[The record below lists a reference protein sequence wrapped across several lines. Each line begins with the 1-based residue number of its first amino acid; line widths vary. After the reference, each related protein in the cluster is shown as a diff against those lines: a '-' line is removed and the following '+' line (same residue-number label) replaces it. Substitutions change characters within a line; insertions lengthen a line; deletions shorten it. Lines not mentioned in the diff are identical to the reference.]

1 MIKKIIIHNFM
12 SHKHTEIEPAEGITL
27 FAGSSFSGKSA
38 IMDAIKWVSDNKPVG
53 DGYISYWARNEK
65 GKQVEETYV
74 TLELDD
80 HIITRYRS
88 ATENKYVLDGQELF
102 NVGKG
107 APPDIILEALR
118 FTEVNAQD
126 QMEPLFLLNCSGG
139 EVARILNKTVKLD
152 LIDVMLSKAASFKK
166 SNKKEV
172 DVALANVENAK
183 DKLKEYEFIS
193 KAEGTLAKIEELENS
208 MIDTS
213 ILEKEMDEYE
223 RTEAILEQCSIIST
237 AEKLVKKINTLLS
250 KEWDIIDLSKY
261 GEAENVLVQCTVVPQ
276 AERLVRRISKYQG
289 MLKDY
294 DTSTLEKEVESYI
307 SSSDLLS
314 TLPTKLKALQDE
326 LPPTCPTCGKPLED
340 CNE

>member
-38 IMDAIKWVSDNKPVG
+38 IMDAIKWVTDNKPVG

-65 GKQVEETYV
+65 GKQVAETYV

-107 APPDIILEALR
+107 APPDVILEALR
-118 FTEVNAQD
+118 FSEVNAQD

-152 LIDVMLSKAASFKK
+152 LIDGMLSKAASFKK

-172 DVALANVENAK
+172 DTALANVENTK
-183 DKLKEYEFIS
+183 GKLEEYEFIS
-193 KAEGTLAKIEELENS
+193 RAEEILAQIEKLEGTI
-208 MIDTS
+208 IDIS
-213 ILEKEMDEYE
+213 SLEKEIDEFE
-223 RTEAILEQCSIIST
+223 RAEAILEQCIIIQR
-237 AEKLVKKINTLLS
+237 AEEIVNKINALS
-250 KEWDIIDLSKY
+250 TKEWDDIDLSKY
-261 GEAENVLVQCTVVPQ
+261 EEAEAILEQCTVVPQ
-276 AERLVRRISKYQG
+276 GERLVKRISKYQG

-294 DTSTLEKEVESYI
+294 DTSTLEKEVEGYT

-314 TLPTKLKALQDE
+314 TLPTRLKALQDE

>member
-1 MIKKIIIHNFM
+1 M

-107 APPDIILEALR
+107 APPDIVLEALR
-118 FTEVNAQD
+118 FSEVNAQD

-193 KAEGTLAKIEELENS
+193 KAEGILAEIEELENS

-213 ILEKEMDEYE
+213 ILEKEVDEYE
-223 RTEAILEQCSIIST
+223 RAEAILEQCSIIST

-261 GEAENVLVQCTVVPQ
+261 EEAEDILVQCAVVPQ
-276 AERLVRRISKYQG
+276 AERLVKRITKYQG

-326 LPPTCPTCGKPLED
+326 LPPTCPACGKPLED

>member
-38 IMDAIKWVSDNKPVG
+38 IMDAIEWVTDNRPVG

-65 GKQVEETYV
+65 GKQIEETYV

-107 APPDIILEALR
+107 APPDIVLEAIR
-118 FTEVNAQD
+118 FSEVNAQD
-126 QMEPLFLLNCSGG
+126 QGEPLFLLNCSGG
-139 EVARILNKTVKLD
+139 EVARILNKTVKMD
-152 LIDVMLSKAASFKK
+152 LIDMMLSKAASFKK

-172 DVALANVENAK
+172 DIALANVENTK
-183 DKLKEYEFIS
+183 DKLKEYEFLLR
-193 KAEGTLAKIEELENS
+193 AEEILAKIEKLEDS
-208 MIDTS
+208 IIDTS
-213 ILEKEMDEYE
+213 VLEKEIDEYG
-223 RTEAILEQCSIIST
+223 RASDILEQCSILSK
-237 AEKLVKKINTLLS
+237 AGGLVKKIDVLLS

-261 GEAENVLVQCTVVPQ
+261 EEAEVSLEQCSIVPQ
-276 AERLVRRISKYQG
+276 AEKLVRRISKYLE
-289 MLKDY
+289 MLKDF
-294 DTSTLEKEVESYI
+294 DTSSLEKEVESFTLCG
-307 SSSDLLS
+307 DLLS
-314 TLPTKLKALQDE
+314 TLPTKLRALQDE
-326 LPPTCPTCGKPLED
+326 LPPTCPTCGKSLED